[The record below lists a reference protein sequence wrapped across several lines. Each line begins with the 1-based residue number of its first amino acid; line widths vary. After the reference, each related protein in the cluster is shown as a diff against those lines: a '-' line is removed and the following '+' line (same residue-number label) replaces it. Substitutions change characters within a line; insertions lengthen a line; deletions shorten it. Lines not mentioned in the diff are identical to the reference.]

1 MNLAL
6 EVPNI
11 KKGVNIKKF
20 EKNGSITLFGYYLK
34 LKYNDFIEFNFY
46 EAQEDYGQRECDIEI
61 KKGITNNN
69 GIDINSFYKI
79 KVLDTILFKTV
90 FVADIDKFKENMTEN
105 DKKIL
110 GDNLDRFYQ
119 VSEVYLNVELTKL
132 DTDKLEYCNNLIKT
146 IEDIINK

>member
-1 MNLAL
+1 MDLSL
-6 EVPNI
+6 EVPPI

-20 EKNGSITLFGYYLK
+20 EQNGCITLFGYYLK
-34 LKYNDFIEFNFY
+34 LNYNDSIEFNFY
-46 EAQEDYGQRECDIEI
+46 EAQEDCGYRECDIEI

-69 GIDINSFYKI
+69 GINVNSFYKI
-79 KVLDTILFKTV
+79 KVLDTTLFKTV

-119 VSEVYLNVELTKL
+119 VSEVYFNVELTKL
-132 DTDKLEYCNNLIKT
+132 DTDNLKYCNNLIKT
-146 IEDIINK
+146 IEELLK